1 MLQVAHLCN
10 DVVLSAVY
18 EIRDASLLLVLSQD
32 RGGERGRVAQQTLHL
47 ICIPDSSDRDLL
59 GHVHEAVLL
68 ELDDI
73 LHRLRGMDRYCR
85 LEQAPLINEAVVP
98 LAHLE

>member
-32 RGGERGRVAQQTLHL
+32 RGCVLGLVAQQTLHM
-47 ICIPDSSDRDLL
+47 ICIPDSIDRDLL
-59 GHVHEAVLL
+59 GQVRGAVLL

-73 LHRLRGMDRYCR
+73 PYGLRGMD
-85 LEQAPLINEAVVP
+85 
-98 LAHLE
+98 